1 MGGTKIMTHATP
13 RNDHP
18 FHAQAAGL
26 HREAE
31 VQIEAALRHLEQEDL
46 IGRIWLKDHTVWKDD
61 PAEIS
66 NRLGWLTV
74 AESMAAEVADLT
86 RLAVEIRDAGF
97 RDVVLLGMGGSSL
110 APELLQAGFG
120 PQEGYP
126 RLQVLD
132 STVPAWVRRVE
143 EAIDPAQTLFIV
155 SSKSGGTV
163 ETMTLYHYFAGAV
176 KEAKGTRAGEN
187 FIAITDGGSSLEKLA
202 REQDFRRLFLN
213 DPDVGGRY
221 SALSFFG
228 LVPAA
233 LAGLDVATLLE
244 RGLQMAEACAGSIA
258 PRANPGAWLGAA
270 VAGLALA
277 GRDKITFIPSPS
289 LETFGL
295 WAEQLIAESSGKEGK
310 GILPIAREPISDP
323 QVYGDDRIFIYLHLA
338 QDDNEAGD
346 QHVATL
352 IAAGQPVI
360 QINMRDRYD
369 LAAEFFRWEFAT
381 AVACAFL
388 GVNPF
393 DQPNVQEAKR
403 RTTAVLEELKETGR
417 LPALL
422 DTGELPDF
430 LEQAQRTDYL
440 AIMAYLDGDPG
451 VDAAL
456 QEVRAQILERY
467 YLANTMGYGPRFLHS
482 TGQLHKGGPGNGLF
496 LQLVADYSDDLPVP
510 GSDFTFAGLVS
521 AQAAGDYEALESRG
535 RRVLRLNL
543 GSDVVMALNELLG
556 GGE

>member
-1 MGGTKIMTHATP
+1 MTHTRTT

-26 HREAE
+26 RNQAE
-31 VQIEAALRHLEQEDL
+31 EQIESALVRLEQENL
-46 IGRIWLKDHTVWKDD
+46 VNRIWEQDHTVWKDD
-61 PAEIS
+61 PTEIS

-74 AESMAAEVADLT
+74 AETMAGEAAELT
-86 RLAVEIRDAGF
+86 RFAGAIRDAGF

-110 APELLQAGFG
+110 APELLRVAFG
-120 PQEGYP
+120 PQPGFP
-126 RLQVLD
+126 RLHVLD

-143 EAIDPAQTLFIV
+143 ESIRPGHTLFIV

-163 ETMTLYHYFAGAV
+163 ETLSLYKHFAGLLEQI
-176 KEAKGTRAGEN
+176 KGAKVGEN

-202 REQDFRRLFLN
+202 RRQEFRRVFLN
-213 DPDVGGRY
+213 DPDIGGRY

-244 RGLQMAEACAGSIA
+244 RGLQMAEACAGPVA

-270 VAGLALA
+270 LGGLVNG
-277 GRDKITFIPSPS
+277 GRDKITFVTSPT

-295 WAEQLIAESSGKEGK
+295 WAEQLLAESSGKEGK
-310 GILPIAREPISDP
+310 GMIPIAREPISDAF
-323 QVYGDDRIFIYLHLA
+323 VYGNDRVFVYLRLPE
-338 QDDNEAGD
+338 DDNYSAD
-346 QHVATL
+346 HHAATL
-352 IAAGQPVI
+352 IAAGHPVL
-360 QINMRDRYD
+360 QFNLRDRYD

-388 GVNPF
+388 GINPF
-393 DQPNVQEAKR
+393 DQPNVQEAKS
-403 RTTAVLEELKETGR
+403 RTSALLKELKETGR
-417 LPALL
+417 PPALL
-422 DTGELPDF
+422 DTGELQPF
-430 LEQAQRTDYL
+430 LEQAERTDYL
-440 AIMAYLDGDPG
+440 ALLAYLDGNPE

-467 YLANTMGYGPRFLHS
+467 HLANTMGYGPRYLHS
-482 TGQLHKGGPGNGLF
+482 TGQLHKGGPANALF
-496 LQLVADYSDDLPVP
+496 LQLVADYSDDVALPE
-510 GSDFTFAGLVS
+510 SDYSFAGLVS
-521 AQAAGDYEALESRG
+521 AQAAGDYDALAGHG

-543 GSDVVMALNELLG
+543 GTDVVMALNDMLAI
-556 GGE
+556 